1 MQLEVRQTDISLRDA
16 IRNRLIY
23 SLGRPLSEANIHDWY
38 CATALAVRD
47 RIVERWLN
55 VRSSN
60 RANKKKRVYYLSIE
74 FLLGRLLYDTL
85 INLELFDETRDA
97 LASFG
102 IDIEDV
108 KTAEHDAA
116 LGNGG
121 LGRLAA
127 CYMDSMA
134 ALGVPG
140 YGYGLRYEHG
150 LFEQIGRASC
160 RERV

>member
-16 IRNRLIY
+16 IRGRLIY
-23 SLGRPLSEANIHDWY
+23 SLGRPLAEANIDDWY
-38 CATALAVRD
+38 RATALAVRD
-47 RIVERWLN
+47 RIVDRWLN
-55 VRSSN
+55 VRSEN

-74 FLLGRLLYDTL
+74 FLLGRLLFDTL
-85 INLELFDETRDA
+85 INLDLFDETRDA
-97 LASFG
+97 LKSFG

-108 KTAEHDAA
+108 KNAEHDAA

-140 YGYGLRYEHG
+140 YGYGLRYEH
-150 LFEQIGRASC
+150 
-160 RERV
+160 